1 VANLTPV
8 ELLLRR
14 DRLIVG
20 GALAVAVGICW
31 AWLVPAAHEMNLMLC
46 DPTSWM
52 MAASWDPRHVGTL
65 FAMWAVMMAGM
76 MLPAAAPTLMLYGC
90 VVRKSPDGHRTAA
103 QVNAFAGGYLL
114 VWTVFSLGATLLQR
128 VLTDFLL
135 LSAMMEADS
144 RTLSAVLLLTAGVYQ
159 LTPLK
164 RTCLSTCRFPALYL
178 TRHWRRGGGGRVL
191 DGDRAWC
198 LLSRLLLGADA
209 APVRRRGDESLVDRR
224 AHAVRAAGKACPA
237 RGAGGTALRRL
248 AGRARRVGPVA
259 GTGLSSGP
267 ADGPRCKTIAGG
279 CAPCPAGAPEAARK
293 PPRQSS

>member
-144 RTLSAVLLLTAGVYQ
+144 RILSAVLLLTAGVYQ

-178 TRHWRRGGGGRVL
+178 TRHWRRGVAGGFWMGIGHGVYCLGCCWALMLLLFVGGVMNLWWIAGLTLFVLLEKLAPRGAQGGRLSGGLLVVL
-191 DGDRAWC
+191 GGWV
-198 LLSRLLLGADA
+198 LWQ
-209 APVRRRGDESLVDRR
+209 APG
-224 AHAVRAAGKACPA
+224 
-237 RGAGGTALRRL
+237 
-248 AGRARRVGPVA
+248 
-259 GTGLSSGP
+259 
-267 ADGPRCKTIAGG
+267 
-279 CAPCPAGAPEAARK
+279 
-293 PPRQSS
+293 